1 MQEAVVIR
9 LRPLGPWRFGA
20 GNSGQD
26 QVDSIFRSD
35 RLFSALTL
43 AMQQLDMASEWL
55 DATALSST
63 PAVTISSLFPYQ
75 GDTQFVPPPTVFWP
89 PSSSLL
95 TSSSPVFVSKTRW
108 GAAQFVPL
116 SLVEA
121 LLLGQ
126 QVVAEQWMVDAE
138 SKCLLRRDR
147 PVASPFRRSVRTRA
161 AVDRLT
167 GAAVETHVSSCVE
180 FEASSGLWCVVR
192 FSDGSSQSG
201 WSGHIQSAFRLLAD
215 TGFGGHRSSG
225 WGQAAAPVFQSGA
238 WPSLLTPKLA
248 RTLQAA
254 DTAASDG
261 NESSLFWLLSLYS
274 PAPAD
279 AVDWRV
285 GDYRL
290 AIRGGRVQSSAGSGA
305 QKKVV
310 RMVTEGSVVSLKAE
324 PVGTAINVAP
334 EGFTHPVYRSGFALS
349 FKLPSVVVIAD
360 STATLEGE
368 PAEKSPDLEEL
379 AEAGCSGPTSFEGEP
394 PPSVSD
400 TAEPSESL
408 EIEPAEAQEP
418 IQVEPAET
426 ESGQAQSGGSE
437 PGVVESLEAVEPQSE
452 PE

>member
-1 MQEAVVIR
+1 MQQAVVIR

-20 GNSGQD
+20 GDCGQD

-43 AMQQLDMASEWL
+43 AMQQLDLMSEWL

-75 GDTQFVPPPTVFWP
+75 GDIQFVPPPAVLWP
-89 PSSSLL
+89 PQPSQL

-147 PVASPFRRSVRTRA
+147 PVASPFRPSVRTRA

-192 FSDGSSQSG
+192 FSDASSQSV

-225 WGQAAAPVFQSGA
+225 WGQAAAPVFQSGP

-254 DTAASDG
+254 DTAPSDG
-261 NESSLFWLLSLYS
+261 DESSSFWLLSLYS
-274 PAPAD
+274 PAA
-279 AVDWRV
+279 
-285 GDYRL
+285 
-290 AIRGGRVQSSAGSGA
+290 
-305 QKKVV
+305 
-310 RMVTEGSVVSLKAE
+310 
-324 PVGTAINVAP
+324 
-334 EGFTHPVYRSGFALS
+334 
-349 FKLPSVVVIAD
+349 
-360 STATLEGE
+360 
-368 PAEKSPDLEEL
+368 
-379 AEAGCSGPTSFEGEP
+379 
-394 PPSVSD
+394 
-400 TAEPSESL
+400 
-408 EIEPAEAQEP
+408 
-418 IQVEPAET
+418 
-426 ESGQAQSGGSE
+426 
-437 PGVVESLEAVEPQSE
+437 
-452 PE
+452 